1 MPHWCN
7 IATIESFEPCTE
19 QELAEQTDVELFDI
33 ESLDAATRKIV
44 HDRYIKNECS
54 YSFSNAVRT
63 LVMVEEAG
71 LEPTTSGLLEA
82 NWGQLIYGQLST
94 PTAHR
99 QPPQVGRL
107 LPMQPFMCLRTV
119 RSDRSRCRERSQ
131 IRQNFLRKVLYI
143 SLFQISDICRRRL

>member
-63 LVMVEEAG
+63 LVMAKYDNF
-71 LEPTTSGLLEA
+71 A
-82 NWGQLIYGQLST
+82 
-94 PTAHR
+94 
-99 QPPQVGRL
+99 
-107 LPMQPFMCLRTV
+107 PFQFGFTEFQFQ
-119 RSDRSRCRERSQ
+119 SET
-131 IRQNFLRKVLYI
+131 LRKM
-143 SLFQISDICRRRL
+143 